1 MTGACACNRSF
12 GAQAAVSNGTA
23 TPVDAIFAGL
33 KFAASVA
40 RQSPL
45 SLIVRDQHSAELGS
59 ATGHDVAISGSTALD
74 RQSKLGGRLI

>member
-12 GAQAAVSNGTA
+12 GAQAPVSNGTA

-45 SLIVRDQHSAELGS
+45 SPILRDQHSAELGS